1 MPTYQGVRLEHD
13 ECLETARPD
22 PIEPDPEPA
31 FAPAET
37 QLAISVGDHRQ
48 LLSECEDL
56 QVEDGPTS
64 EEAGQSGEQGEE
76 DGFHSLDAIAR
87 GQEKSIESIST
98 RFLVGTPASSPIT
111 EKLLK
116 GLSGKV
122 GP

>member
-1 MPTYQGVRLEHD
+1 MPTYQGVRLED
-13 ECLETARPD
+13 GECRQTARPD

-76 DGFHSLDAIAR
+76 GWFS
-87 GQEKSIESIST
+87 
-98 RFLVGTPASSPIT
+98 FLGRYRPGP
-111 EKLLK
+111 
-116 GLSGKV
+116 GKV
-122 GP
+122 NRINQYKVSGRDRLEGKRPTLELPVTAHWAL